1 MTSEGENREEGI
13 KLSTSQVIHDPQQ
26 VTRVDQLQIGKTY
39 IEFCQG
45 KPVERVKITRIDRE
59 RGFFKSD
66 DTSLEGIP
74 AYPGRRLMQDYGILP
89 NESGLWNSTYWLVPE
104 KSLTS

>member
-1 MTSEGENREEGI
+1 MASKGGNREEGS
-13 KLSTSQVIHDPQQ
+13 KLSTSQVIYNPQQ
-26 VTRVDQLQIGKTY
+26 VTGVDQLQIGKTY

-45 KPVERVKITRIDRE
+45 KPVERVTVTRIDRE

-66 DTSLEGIP
+66 DTSLEGVP
-74 AYPGRRLMQDYGILP
+74 AYPGTRFMRDYGILP

-104 KSLTS
+104 ESLK